1 MKSLHDFRLP
11 MIPMTLAASM
21 IVVPMLAMA
30 QTSSTPATPP
40 AAGSAAATRPTLV
53 PLFSATAGSTV
64 MLRPR
69 LSQLIGS
76 TIYNEREEKIG
87 EVEDILL
94 FPSIATPPRMTAVA
108 PAPMAS
114 TGAAPLTTAPPAIP
128 SAPTPAATPSAA
140 APAMP
145 ASGYPLAVVQV
156 GGFLGMGGRLITVP
170 LADLRW
176 NAGNEHI
183 VLPGGTKEILQ
194 ARPAFQYSEL
204 QSR

>member
-1 MKSLHDFRLP
+1 MNALRDFRLP
-11 MIPMTLAASM
+11 MIPMTLAAGI
-21 IVVPMLAMA
+21 IVAPMLALA
-30 QTSSTPATPP
+30 QTSTAPTSPP
-40 AAGSAAATRPTLV
+40 AAGSAATPRPALV
-53 PLFSATAGSTV
+53 PLFTATAGTTV

-69 LSQLIGS
+69 LSQLIGA

-94 FPSIATPPRMTAVA
+94 FPSASAPPMRMAGT
-108 PAPMAS
+108 PAPMPAP
-114 TGAAPLTTAPPAIP
+114 TTATPAAP
-128 SAPTPAATPSAA
+128 SAPAATPSAA

-145 ASGYPLAVVQV
+145 TTGYPLAVVQV

-183 VLPGGTKEILQ
+183 VLPGGTKEILET
-194 ARPAFQYSEL
+194 RPAFQYSAL

>member
-1 MKSLHDFRLP
+1 MNALHDFRLP
-11 MIPMTLAASM
+11 VVPMALAAGL

-30 QTSSTPATPP
+30 QTSSAPAAPP
-40 AAGSAAATRPTLV
+40 AAGAAATRPTLV
-53 PLFSATAGSTV
+53 PLFTATAGSTV

-76 TIYNEREEKIG
+76 TIYNDREEKIG

-94 FPSIATPPRMTAVA
+94 FPSVAAPPMMTA
-108 PAPMAS
+108 
-114 TGAAPLTTAPPAIP
+114 APPA
-128 SAPTPAATPSAA
+128 PTASQSAA
-140 APAMP
+140 APTTTPP
-145 ASGYPLAVVQV
+145 ASPPASAAPARAAATAAIPASAYPLAVVQV

-183 VLPGGTKEILQ
+183 VLPGVTKEMLQ
-194 ARPAFQYSEL
+194 TRTAFEYSQL
-204 QSR
+204 QPR